1 MNLAGVVAAKVVA
14 SVALSG
20 ARMVTGRPSVSTRR
34 VDRSS
39 ASQAYAWLFE
49 GPDVVF
55 TDPDSGATVSIGS
68 ARNAAMMKAEEFD
81 YVINCCPREIAVN
94 HPCVR
99 TLDLADTD
107 DVSLAP
113 VLGDLQR
120 ICTEVSS
127 MLRTGGGTG
136 GDAGGDAGG
145 EAGARAPRILCHC
158 WMGASRSV
166 AVAIFVLCMVYGPVT
181 KDGTPSA
188 EFHYWYSDFK
198 TRRPCIN
205 VSVRLMNEVC
215 RLLDDAQPIRLI
227 DVASRDS
234 P

>member
-1 MNLAGVVAAKVVA
+1 MAMSLAAVVAAKVVT
-14 SVALSG
+14 SVALSS
-20 ARMVTGRPSVSTRR
+20 ARMVSGRTTTGTRR

-68 ARNAAMMKAEEFD
+68 ACNAAMLTPEKFD
-81 YVINCCPREIAVN
+81 YVINCCPSDITVN

-113 VLGDLQR
+113 VRAELER
-120 ICTEVSS
+120 ISFEVAS
-127 MLRTGGGTG
+127 MFRAR
-136 GDAGGDAGG
+136 GDADAH
-145 EAGARAPRILCHC
+145 APRILCHC

-166 AVAIFVLCMVYGPVT
+166 AVAIYLLCMVYGPLT
-181 KDGTPSA
+181 KEGTPLA
-188 EFHYWYSDFK
+188 EFHRWYADFK

-205 VSVRLMNEVC
+205 VSVRLMHEVC
-215 RLLDDAQPIRLI
+215 RLLENARRPLEAAR
-227 DVASRDS
+227 R
-234 P
+234 